1 VVVARQVPVVPNG
14 SPRGLGGVPQ
24 NEYRPVAAALD
35 GAAAAQRLAGDLG
48 AAVLVFVAGDDR
60 PLLADGPTVGE
71 LDLAGAERHLA
82 GPGGSGVSPGEIAR
96 FAAEL
101 RAAVRF
107 LRSGGDLAAIATP
120 AFLAVALDRP
130 VSRTSAFSPENGE
143 AGTRLLR
150 VRRTLPRPR
159 SEAPVLAAGWC

>member
-1 VVVARQVPVVPNG
+1 
-14 SPRGLGGVPQ
+14 
-24 NEYRPVAAALD
+24 VAAALD

-82 GPGGSGVSPGEIAR
+82 GPGGSGVSPEEVAR

-143 AGTRLLR
+143 AAFPGDTPGPPGTRLLR